1 MSMVPKTLMKVL
13 QKTVPETFPEA
24 TQIRVTC
31 SDDNWTGVEIT
42 QKGDTTVMSVEAM
55 RAVLKQQYNGA
66 YKWVNRVNQMSEA
79 QVIAVYKRMQ
89 GSGQLK
95 N

>member
-1 MSMVPKTLMKVL
+1 
-13 QKTVPETFPEA
+13 
-24 TQIRVTC
+24 
-31 SDDNWTGVEIT
+31 
-42 QKGDTTVMSVEAM
+42 MSVEAM
-55 RAVLKQQYNGA
+55 RAVLKKQYNGA
-66 YKWVNRVNQMSEA
+66 YKWVNRVNNMSDN

>member
-1 MSMVPKTLMKVL
+1 
-13 QKTVPETFPEA
+13 
-24 TQIRVTC
+24 
-31 SDDNWTGVEIT
+31 
-42 QKGDTTVMSVEAM
+42 MSVEAM
-55 RAVLKQQYNGA
+55 RAVLKKQYNGA
-66 YKWVNRVNQMSEA
+66 YKWVNRVNSMSEA

>member
-1 MSMVPKTLMKVL
+1 
-13 QKTVPETFPEA
+13 
-24 TQIRVTC
+24 
-31 SDDNWTGVEIT
+31 
-42 QKGDTTVMSVEAM
+42 MSVEAM
-55 RAVLKQQYNGA
+55 RAVLKKQYNGA
-66 YKWVNRVNQMSEA
+66 YKWVNKVNNMSEA

>member
-1 MSMVPKTLMKVL
+1 
-13 QKTVPETFPEA
+13 
-24 TQIRVTC
+24 
-31 SDDNWTGVEIT
+31 
-42 QKGDTTVMSVEAM
+42 MSVEAM
-55 RAVLKQQYNGA
+55 RAVLKKQYNGA
-66 YKWVNRVNQMSEA
+66 YKWVNRVNNMSES

>member
-1 MSMVPKTLMKVL
+1 
-13 QKTVPETFPEA
+13 
-24 TQIRVTC
+24 
-31 SDDNWTGVEIT
+31 
-42 QKGDTTVMSVEAM
+42 MSVDAM
-55 RAVLKQQYNGA
+55 RAVLKKQYNGA
-66 YKWVNRVNQMSEA
+66 YKWVNRVSKMSEA